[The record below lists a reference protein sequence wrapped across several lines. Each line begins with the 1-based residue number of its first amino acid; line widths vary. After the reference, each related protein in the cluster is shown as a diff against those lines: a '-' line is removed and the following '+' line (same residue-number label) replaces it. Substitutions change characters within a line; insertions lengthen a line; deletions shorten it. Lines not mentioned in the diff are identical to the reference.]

1 MVSAAITDVAGSS
14 SIFERG
20 FVTYSNQ
27 AKIEMLGVSA
37 ETLSAHG
44 AVSEEVVREM
54 ALGACEAARADIAV
68 SISGIAGPGGSDHK
82 PEGRVCYGLATATG
96 VSTETIDHGPIGRA
110 AVRTAATSHALQLI
124 LTALQ

>member
-82 PEGRVCYGLATATG
+82 PEGRVCYCLATATKR
-96 VSTETIDHGPIGRA
+96 STTARSGAPQCGPPRQ
-110 AVRTAATSHALQLI
+110 TMPCN
-124 LTALQ
+124 